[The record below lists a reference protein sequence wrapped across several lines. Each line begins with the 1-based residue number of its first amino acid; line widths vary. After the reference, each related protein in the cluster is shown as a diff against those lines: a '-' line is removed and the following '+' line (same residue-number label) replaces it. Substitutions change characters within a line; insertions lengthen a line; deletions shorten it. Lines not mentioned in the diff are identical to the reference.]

1 MAALHPRSLSAGIG
15 TADIERARHP
25 SQPLDLQE
33 ERSTWP
39 LHFDGHLSADYS
51 SALQPQSGNRMA
63 ALDTIGNLTVLTQA
77 MNSSVSNGPW
87 KNKRR
92 ELLRA
97 SLLLINQQLH
107 RYAERNDGMIEKR
120 GRELLGRA
128 VRIWPGPP
136 ASF

>member
-1 MAALHPRSLSAGIG
+1 
-15 TADIERARHP
+15 
-25 SQPLDLQE
+25 
-33 ERSTWP
+33 
-39 LHFDGHLSADYS
+39 
-51 SALQPQSGNRMA
+51 MA